1 MNDNTINTGMLAD
14 FENALV
20 EEEKSDAT
28 IDKYVRDVNA
38 FAKYLGSRI
47 LNKQEVIAYKKR
59 IVEQYAPASV
69 NSMLVSI
76 NTFLRHIDKHG
87 HCVKL
92 LKIQRQMF
100 TNEKK
105 ELTVAEY
112 RRLLAC
118 AKGTRLEL
126 VMQTICETGVRV
138 SEL

>member
-76 NTFLRHIDKHG
+76 NTF
-87 HCVKL
+87 CV
-92 LKIQRQMF
+92 I
-100 TNEKK
+100 
-105 ELTVAEY
+105 
-112 RRLLAC
+112 
-118 AKGTRLEL
+118 
-126 VMQTICETGVRV
+126 
-138 SEL
+138 